1 MSVRWSRSLRS
12 RLAILGLVVIGLCL
26 GAVALGAHGPARASA
41 ASREPNDKERCDLVG
56 EGHAT
61 GGVVASLATQA
72 FPGRLIY
79 LTIPGRTAASAPT
92 VQVYEDCQA
101 VSGVS
106 IAPLGSNSAAHRYA
120 VRYRSTRPFGERE
133 AELSIRIDGL
143 GAIDLDY
150 NVPKS
155 ASSAASAPARGG
167 SPGGSWS
174 ALVGASLVAAL
185 LLAMGLTAFLAAA
198 LRRNDLR
205 RRVAE
210 FTGKMSDSTE
220 PASAGIEPG
229 GALLVGLERLLER
242 MSWWPR
248 FSTNV
253 EIAHFPRSAVELV
266 AIAGSVTLGLA
277 LIVGVTVAA
286 WVSFFILPVGPLVLY
301 LVVKRRLNRRRA
313 LFSDQLGPHLEEI
326 AAALRAGHGLVGAL
340 TAMVDAATE
349 PSKGEWA
356 RVIADEQL
364 GMPLDAALRSL
375 GARMNCREVE
385 QVALVAALHSQ
396 TGGNMAEVLDRI
408 AEGVRERAELR
419 RELNALT
426 GQARLSRWIV
436 TGLPPA
442 IMAIVMVTNPS
453 YLRPLLDTSMGQVML
468 AIAAVL
474 LISGSLIMKAL
485 TRIEV

>member
-1 MSVRWSRSLRS
+1 
-12 RLAILGLVVIGLCL
+12 
-26 GAVALGAHGPARASA
+26 
-41 ASREPNDKERCDLVG
+41 
-56 EGHAT
+56 
-61 GGVVASLATQA
+61 
-72 FPGRLIY
+72 
-79 LTIPGRTAASAPT
+79 
-92 VQVYEDCQA
+92 
-101 VSGVS
+101 
-106 IAPLGSNSAAHRYA
+106 
-120 VRYRSTRPFGERE
+120 
-133 AELSIRIDGL
+133 
-143 GAIDLDY
+143 
-150 NVPKS
+150 
-155 ASSAASAPARGG
+155 
-167 SPGGSWS
+167 
-174 ALVGASLVAAL
+174 
-185 LLAMGLTAFLAAA
+185 
-198 LRRNDLR
+198 
-205 RRVAE
+205 
-210 FTGKMSDSTE
+210 
-220 PASAGIEPG
+220 
-229 GALLVGLERLLER
+229 
-242 MSWWPR
+242 
-248 FSTNV
+248 
-253 EIAHFPRSAVELV
+253 
-266 AIAGSVTLGLA
+266 
-277 LIVGVTVAA
+277 
-286 WVSFFILPVGPLVLY
+286 
-301 LVVKRRLNRRRA
+301 
-313 LFSDQLGPHLEEI
+313 
-326 AAALRAGHGLVGAL
+326 
-340 TAMVDAATE
+340 MVDAATE